1 MICWIYI
8 QLVSPGT
15 WLADLCPD
23 RYDVRVKKSSK
34 KVLAFNLYAPK
45 ISIIRY

>member
-1 MICWIYI
+1 MLSDFK

-34 KVLAFNLYAPK
+34 KV
-45 ISIIRY
+45 